1 MIGSDSDLIGNDG
14 GYAGVWS
21 EQSARIESD
30 LAQAIR
36 TDTVQTDL
44 NGNKA
49 AVQEVT
55 KSVNGLYAQKFI
67 KLDVNGKIAGWG
79 GANNGVE
86 SQFILTLI
94 LLQLVT
100 VAMVPFLFHLF
111 SVPHHLLIH

>member
-1 MIGSDSDLIGNDG
+1 M
-14 GYAGVWS
+14 
-21 EQSARIESD
+21 
-30 LAQAIR
+30 
-36 TDTVQTDL
+36 QTDL

-79 GANNGVE
+79 GANDGVE

-94 LLQLVT
+94 LLQSET
-100 VAMVPFLFHLF
+100 VVMALFHIHLF
-111 SVPHHLLIH
+111 SVQPLLLTQ

>member
-1 MIGSDSDLIGNDG
+1 M
-14 GYAGVWS
+14 
-21 EQSARIESD
+21 
-30 LAQAIR
+30 
-36 TDTVQTDL
+36 

-86 SQFILTLI
+86 SQFIFNFDSVAIGNGSNVVVSYPFIFRSTSYTDPVTGTVFPIGAYLEAAFIDYQSVNTSHIVDLSVKAAKLI
-94 LLQLVT
+94 T
-100 VAMVPFLFHLF
+100 
-111 SVPHHLLIH
+111 